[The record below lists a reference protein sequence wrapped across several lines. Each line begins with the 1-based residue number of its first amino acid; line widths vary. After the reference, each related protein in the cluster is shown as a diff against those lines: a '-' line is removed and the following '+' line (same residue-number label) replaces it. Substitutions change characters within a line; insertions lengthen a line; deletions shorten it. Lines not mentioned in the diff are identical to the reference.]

1 VLKVV
6 LFKLCCTKDR
16 SEKLPESAV
25 VWKAT
30 GTRNKE
36 TRGTPLSQL
45 RPIPSSLYQIAAR
58 RESYSPPT
66 PLLSQKDLQMFDFLG
81 KPCAWQG

>member
-1 VLKVV
+1 MLHKQYR
-6 LFKLCCTKDR
+6 LKDR
-16 SEKLPESAV
+16 GEKLPESAV
-25 VWKAT
+25 VRKAT

-36 TRGTPLSQL
+36 TRGTPLSLL